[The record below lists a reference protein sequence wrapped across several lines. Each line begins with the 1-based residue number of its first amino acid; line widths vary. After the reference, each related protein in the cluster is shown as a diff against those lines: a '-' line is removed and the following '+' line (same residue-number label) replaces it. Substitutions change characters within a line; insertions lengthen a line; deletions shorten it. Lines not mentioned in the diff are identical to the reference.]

1 MRNCGTQ
8 RHSVNAEPYFRT
20 ERSNLLTARFR
31 VRIPTPEPKPE
42 SSCYCVSGLDGMATR
57 HGDQAQLQAEVLAL
71 RRHVQ
76 VLGRQRERVRWSTG
90 DRMVLAALRERI
102 LTSGWA
108 GLLVKPEAVLGWHHA
123 LVRSKWEA
131 DRG

>member
-1 MRNCGTQ
+1 
-8 RHSVNAEPYFRT
+8 
-20 ERSNLLTARFR
+20 
-31 VRIPTPEPKPE
+31 
-42 SSCYCVSGLDGMATR
+42 MATR

-108 GLLVKPEAVLGWHHA
+108 GLQVKPEAVLGWHHA
-123 LVRSKWEA
+123 LVRSKWAA
-131 DRG
+131 DGGRPRPWPATDLNGPLKLFRLSRG